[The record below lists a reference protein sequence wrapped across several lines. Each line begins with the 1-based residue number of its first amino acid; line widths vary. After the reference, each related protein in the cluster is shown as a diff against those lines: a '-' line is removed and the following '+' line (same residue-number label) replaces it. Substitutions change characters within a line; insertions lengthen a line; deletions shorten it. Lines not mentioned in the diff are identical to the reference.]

1 MTTTNKI
8 IKSVSLIANGDA
20 YPIWYCKECELSKSD
35 QEPPSGTV
43 WGNSYGRTIC
53 NSQEYYLISCS
64 GNIW

>member
-43 WGNSYGRTIC
+43 
-53 NSQEYYLISCS
+53 
-64 GNIW
+64 